1 MQLEEFM
8 PQSEVDKAAQFLELI
23 KKSKSE
29 MLALAEALKG
39 GPGTPGKPN
48 TSTPKPTVDAAQ
60 EAYNK
65 ELAKRQRL
73 EAQLTETVKK
83 AAAENKNL
91 RREVQLQTR
100 EAAAN
105 ANTIE
110 GLRTRVARLTDT
122 WKNTVRGTR
131 EYKTALK
138 ELSAAQKELSKEER
152 AAGIF
157 GRNVGNYPKLLSS
170 LKGIAAGFLSIRAG
184 YQVLKNATQT
194 IVEFEQANA
203 NLATILGKNK
213 NEISNLTQS
222 AKDLGATTEWTA
234 SQVTQLQTE
243 LAKLGFNE
251 AEIRNMQRS
260 ALSFATAMG
269 ADLAPAA
276 ALAGSA
282 LRAFGL
288 DSTET
293 ERVVDVMTVGANRSA
308 LSFSYLETALSHI
321 APVARTFGFGIED
334 TIALLGML
342 ANSGFEASSAAT
354 ASRNILL
361 NLADANGKLA
371 KTLGQP
377 VRSIGDMITAFKD
390 LDERGIDL
398 ATTLELTDK
407 RSVAAFNTFL
417 HGTDSLAGLRNAL
430 DGINGESLRVASER
444 LDTVQ
449 GSTKLMASAWESL
462 MLSFS
467 NSTGFMKSVIDGI
480 TSVINGVNKL
490 VNSGKMLGEQLNTNI
505 RDFVSLEEK
514 VKPLV
519 TRYEELR
526 FKTSYTKEEHDEL
539 QSVMQQITAL
549 IPGVV
554 SKFDEYGNVLDI
566 DTEKVNKF
574 IEAQRAMLNVQNA
587 DEIRKVTKE
596 LGKLK
601 KEQERQTALSE
612 AGGTTRTIGVSTS
625 GAPQASYFQPFS
637 SERLREMDNAIE
649 ERRKKI
655 LGYETLLSNLT
666 GQTVEQRIKDEREAA
681 DKEREVKARREA
693 MSKQF
698 YEFNK
703 TQLDN
708 WINDTANANSE
719 YLKLARETYTLR
731 FGGNVDAGGDTDSS
745 DKERERRRKL
755 MAAIASD
762 NRKAQ
767 DKLAEDNLDM
777 WAQSNKE
784 IADDETQSLLV
795 RTVALREYYDTQKKL
810 AIEAAGN
817 QRENIIQGAI
827 DKAGVDDKGN
837 PLLSRLEAEQA
848 VAPQIEALRIALGIR
863 LNDYDAKF
871 AEDSLKIEDDA
882 IQKAIEAQKRAAVE
896 RENQIA
902 LDESNELTALSEAY
916 KNREL
921 TQKEYEDERLRIQRE
936 YAVKRATAELKAM
949 EDQLAALKG
958 DTNISPEQAEWI
970 AALEAEIAKKR
981 VDIAVAA
988 NDIIRQDNENAW
1000 GEWADYMEN
1009 LSREIE
1015 RWGGVAVDILSTI
1028 ASAMQNVTDKGLAEL
1043 DKQQEAAEKHTE
1055 DEQERIERLAEA
1067 GAISEEQKNARIALA
1082 DQQLEATQEQIEQRR
1097 IELRRRQAQYDKA
1110 ASIAQAIINGALSVT
1125 AALTVPPPVG
1135 PILAALNAGLAAA
1148 QVAIIAGQP
1157 LPQYAEGTD
1166 YHKGGLAWIGDG
1178 GRSEMVITGGRMFK
1192 SPAVPTLVD
1201 LPRGAEVLPD
1211 YTTALRDMQIA
1222 AALTTIRQS
1231 DAVPAKVVASLD
1243 DKMILARLGDTNSR
1257 MHKLIELTERQN
1269 KAIERQ
1275 NTGRRF
1281 KEIKDRFAF
1290 RK

>member
-8 PQSEVDKAAQFLELI
+8 PKSEVDKAAQFLELI

-48 TSTPKPTVDAAQ
+48 TSTQKPTVDAAQ

-65 ELAKRQRL
+65 ELAKRQKL

-122 WKNTVRGTR
+122 WKNTTRGTR
-131 EYKTALK
+131 EYRTALK
-138 ELSAAQKELSKEER
+138 ELSAAQKELSREER

-157 GRNVGNYPKLLSS
+157 GRNVGNYPKLLSGI
-170 LKGIAAGFLSIRAG
+170 KGIAAGFLSIRAG

-194 IVEFEQANA
+194 IAEFEQANA

-213 NEISNLTQS
+213 NEIGNLTQS

-293 ERVVDVMTVGANRSA
+293 ERVVDVMTVGANKSA
-308 LSFSYLETALSHI
+308 LSFSYLETAMSHI

-334 TIALLGML
+334 TVALLGTL

-377 VRSIGDMITAFKD
+377 VRSIGDMVTAFKE
-390 LDERGIDL
+390 LEERGVDL

-417 HGTDSLAGLRNAL
+417 HGTDSLMGLRDAL

-467 NSTGFMKSVIDGI
+467 NSSGFMKSVIDGI

-490 VNSGKMLGEQLNTNI
+490 INSGRMLGEQLNTNI
-505 RDFVSLEEK
+505 RDFANLEEK
-514 VKPLV
+514 AMPLIR
-519 TRYEELR
+519 RYEELR
-526 FKTSYTKEEHDEL
+526 FQTLYTNEEMDEL
-539 QSVMQQITAL
+539 KSVIQQIAAA

-554 SKFDEYGNVLDI
+554 SQFDQYGNALDI
-566 DTEKVNKF
+566 NADKAREF
-574 IEAQRAMLNVQNA
+574 IKAQRAMLEIQNA
-587 DEIRKVTKE
+587 DEIRKATKE
-596 LGKLK
+596 LEKLN
-601 KEQERQTALSE
+601 KEQEKQKRLYKG
-612 AGGTTRTIGVSTS
+612 GGTTQTVGVSTS
-625 GAPQASYFQPFS
+625 GAPQGSYFLPFS
-637 SERLREMDNAIE
+637 PEQLGEMERAIKD
-649 ERRKKI
+649 RGDKI

-666 GQTVEQRIKDEREAA
+666 GKTIEDRLALERDAA
-681 DKEREVKARREA
+681 DKEREIKAQREA

-698 YEFNK
+698 YGFNK
-703 TQLDN
+703 TQLDK

-731 FGGNVDAGGDTDSS
+731 FGGSVEVGGGDGSN
-745 DKERERRRKL
+745 KERERRRKL
-755 MAAIASD
+755 LADIDTD

-767 DKLAEDNLDM
+767 DKLAEENLDM

-784 IADDETQSLLV
+784 IADDEAQSYMV
-795 RTVALREYYDTQKKL
+795 RVVALREYYDTQKKL
-810 AIEAAGN
+810 AAEAAGN

-837 PLLSRLEAEQA
+837 PLLSRLDAEKL
-848 VAPQIEALRIALGIR
+848 VAPQIEALRISLGIT

-871 AEDSLKIEDDA
+871 AEDSLRIEDSA
-882 IQKAIEAQKRAAVE
+882 IQKAIEMQKQASVE
-896 RENQIA
+896 RANQMT
-902 LDESNELTALSEAY
+902 LDESNELTALSKSY

-921 TQKEYEDERLRIQRE
+921 TQKEYEEERLRIQRE
-936 YAVKRATAELKAM
+936 YAVKRADTELKAT

-958 DTNISPEQAEWI
+958 DTNISPEQAERI

-988 NDIIRQDNENAW
+988 NDIIRQDNEKALSDW
-1000 GEWADYMEN
+1000 EDYTKETFRAIIDAARELIGVIGE
-1009 LSREIE
+1009 LSQI
-1015 RWGGVAVDILSTI
+1015 G
-1028 ASAMQNVTDKGLAEL
+1028 TDKELAEL
-1043 DKQQEAAEKHTE
+1043 DKRREAAEKHAE
-1055 DEQERIERLAEA
+1055 DEQARIERLAEA
-1067 GAISEEQKNARIALA
+1067 GAITEEQKNARIALSE
-1082 DQQLEATQEQIEQRR
+1082 QQLAEQQKTIDAQRAEAEK
-1097 IELRRRQAQYDKA
+1097 RQARFNVA
-1110 ASIAQAIINGALSVT
+1110 ITTAQAIMS
-1125 AALTVPPPVG
+1125 AALTKPFIPAGLIAMGVAATAGAVQ
-1135 PILAALNAGLAAA
+1135 LAAVNAA
-1148 QVAIIAGQP
+1148 Q
-1157 LPQYAEGTD
+1157 YATGTPEGG
-1166 YHKGGLAWIGDG
+1166 HPGGLAWIGDG

-1201 LPRGAEVLPD
+1201 LPKGAEVLPD
-1211 YTTALRDMQIA
+1211 YTIALRDMQIA
-1222 AALTTIRQS
+1222 AALTPIRQDMPREPQKINVS
-1231 DAVPAKVVASLD
+1231 FDEAN
-1243 DKMILARLGDTNSR
+1243 MLARLDENN
-1257 MHKLIELTERQN
+1257 KLLRQSVSMS
-1269 KAIERQ
+1269 ERQ

-1281 KEIKDRFAF
+1281 KEFKDRSAF